1 MEVKHTGEI
10 LVLLWMVRPPIVNTL
25 MVSKSLEPLNKPDPF
40 PGVLLRNNSVLNSS
54 EFFKGIT
61 FCGRFYFLRFPLLL
75 LEIGLGKPVPFIRM
89 KKNKLDKNYW
99 LSIGSVFS
107 EIRNVQNENMPL
119 WVTNQWHHFCLAFN
133 VDTSH
138 ISLFKV
144 SFFIFL

>member
-61 FCGRFYFLRFPLLL
+61 FSTT
-75 LEIGLGKPVPFIRM
+75 GLF
-89 KKNKLDKNYW
+89 
-99 LSIGSVFS
+99 
-107 EIRNVQNENMPL
+107 
-119 WVTNQWHHFCLAFN
+119 
-133 VDTSH
+133 
-138 ISLFKV
+138 
-144 SFFIFL
+144 